1 MINGISLNYKS
12 QQPQHSHT
20 ILFYLTIQQTT
31 LSFPICLFVLKEMEK
46 QKRRREKK
54 SVAERKEKKKKE
66 MGDLG

>member
-31 LSFPICLFVLKEMEK
+31 LIFPISLFVLKNGETEEK
-46 QKRRREKK
+46 EGKK
-54 SVAERKEKKKKE
+54 V
-66 MGDLG
+66 